1 MKHENDERAK
11 IGQHVVY
18 EKRQERIWLKMRKL
32 YVTKAL
38 RFEKSHEPLL
48 RDLSR
53 FWGLGI
59 PQQVA
64 KVSSGYTDTLLATFE
79 KPLFCDITTQQIEKG
94 KEGTEMNVFKA
105 VKENVT
111 PMDAARFY
119 GLKVNRHGMCI
130 CPFHNDQ
137 NPSMKID
144 KEIGKGFYCF
154 GCQEAGD
161 VIDLVAKLHG
171 IGKYEAAKMLADDFH
186 IFYDAIGNELPA
198 VISEKEKEHMKK
210 KQDDR
215 AFAERKR
222 DLCRFILAVMSEMRE
237 EKFLAEG
244 KAMKVLEE
252 DETYNWVINRLDRI
266 EDDYEY
272 ILGHTDEEVKEV
284 IDEIEKGVMA
294 YAGEFI
300 EIRGGSKRAS

>member
-1 MKHENDERAK
+1 
-11 IGQHVVY
+11 
-18 EKRQERIWLKMRKL
+18 
-32 YVTKAL
+32 
-38 RFEKSHEPLL
+38 
-48 RDLSR
+48 
-53 FWGLGI
+53 
-59 PQQVA
+59 
-64 KVSSGYTDTLLATFE
+64 
-79 KPLFCDITTQQIEKG
+79 
-94 KEGTEMNVFKA
+94 MNVFKA

-111 PMDAARFY
+111 PIDAARFC

-130 CPFHNDQ
+130 CPFHNDR

-154 GCQEAGD
+154 GCQESGD
-161 VIDLVAKLHG
+161 VIDLVAKFHG
-171 IGKYEAAKMLADDFH
+171 IGKYEAAKILANDFGISYDDVWK
-186 IFYDAIGNELPA
+186 ETPTM
-198 VISEKEKEHMKK
+198 ISEEEMECMKK

-222 DLCRFILAVMSEMRE
+222 DLCKFILAVMSEMRE

-244 KAMKVLEE
+244 RAMKVLED

-272 ILGHTDEEVKEV
+272 ILGHTDAELKEV
-284 IDEIEKGVMA
+284 IDDIEKGVMA